1 MTQPSTQH
9 PPAGGHSTAAHL
21 ETRRQQLSTQ
31 DTLDTAWDAPH
42 PADPVDG
49 TLVVPASKS
58 LTNRYLLLAALAD
71 GPSYIHNALASR
83 DSDLMIAALRALG
96 TGIETVAAPD
106 GTLELRITPMDLSA
120 RMGEVE
126 IDCGLAGTVMRFVPP
141 LAALANGSFTFD
153 GDPHARL
160 RPMAPVHTALKDLGV
175 TITEHGAAGL
185 LPVTVT
191 GTGSLRGGRI
201 EVDASGSSQFISALL
216 LVAARTSGG
225 MEIIAAPG
233 PIASPDHIE
242 MTVATLRELGVSV
255 IRPSGRSWKVEPG
268 GITAFDRTMEPDLS
282 NAGPFLAAAMAT
294 AGTVRIPHWPTQT
307 TQVGDQWRNILVRM
321 GATLTHH
328 DDGTLELSGPREIS
342 GIDFADASEL
352 APTLA
357 AICALATGPS
367 RLTGIAHLRGHET
380 DRLAALAT
388 EINNLGGKVTE
399 LDDGLLIEPAPLH
412 GGVFQTYADHRMATA
427 GAILGLAVPGVK
439 VVDIATTAKTMP
451 DFPTLWTTLAFSG
464 KAAH

>member
-1 MTQPSTQH
+1 M
-9 PPAGGHSTAAHL
+9 
-21 ETRRQQLSTQ
+21 STQ
-31 DTLDTAWDAPH
+31 DTLDTAWAAPH
-42 PADPVDG
+42 PAYPVDG
-49 TLVVPASKS
+49 TLIVPASKS

-71 GPSYIHNALASR
+71 GPCRIHNALASR

-96 TGIETVAAPD
+96 TGIETVQAPG
-106 GTLELRITPMDLSA
+106 GTLELRITPMDLGVQ
-120 RMGEVE
+120 MGEMD

-141 LAALANGSFTFD
+141 LAALATGSFTFD

-160 RPMAPVHTALKDLGV
+160 RPMAPVHRALTDLGV
-175 TITEHGAAGL
+175 GLIEHGEPGL
-185 LPVTVT
+185 LPATVI
-191 GTGSLRGGRI
+191 GTGSVAGGRI

-216 LVAARTSGG
+216 LVAARTTRG
-225 MEIIAAPG
+225 MEIIAADG

-242 MTVATLRELGVSV
+242 MTVATLRELGVRVSK
-255 IRPSGRSWKVEPG
+255 PTERSWKVEPG
-268 GITAFDRTMEPDLS
+268 AISAFERTMEPDLS
-282 NAGPFLAAAMAT
+282 NAGPFLAAAMVT

-307 TQVGDQWRNILVRM
+307 TQVGDQWRGILQAM

-328 DDGTLELSGPREIS
+328 NDGTLELTGPKEIS

-367 RLTGIAHLRGHET
+367 RLSGIAHLRGHET
-380 DRLAALAT
+380 DRLAALAA
-388 EINNLGGKVTE
+388 EINNLGGQVTE
-399 LDDGLLIEPAPLH
+399 LEDGLLIEPAPLH
-412 GGVFQTYADHRMATA
+412 GGVFQSYADHRMATA
-427 GAILGLAVPGVK
+427 GAIIGLAVPGVK

-451 DFPTLWTTLAFSG
+451 DFPTLWTTLAHSG